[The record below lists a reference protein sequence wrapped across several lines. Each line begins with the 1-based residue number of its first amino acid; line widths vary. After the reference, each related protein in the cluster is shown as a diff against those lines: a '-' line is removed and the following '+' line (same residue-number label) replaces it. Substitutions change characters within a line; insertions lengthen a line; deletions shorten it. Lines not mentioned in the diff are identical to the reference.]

1 MNKKIIL
8 GMSFLLLIL
17 LIFYFVNKE
26 KKVETKFAGE
36 YSFKIFND
44 SLYKRS
50 HLDGKL
56 GYIISYEP
64 RLKKIG
70 IQLLSNN
77 KLNKTDEYIFVMNH
91 PVKKVVEYDDGID
104 YVKKTP
110 IKVELDS
117 TKAANKIYV
126 YRLKDQN
133 KYRLMLP

>member
-8 GMSFLLLIL
+8 GISFLLLTL

-26 KKVETKFAGE
+26 RKVETEFVGE
-36 YSFKIFND
+36 YNYKIFND
-44 SLYKRS
+44 SLFKNSYFHES
-50 HLDGKL
+50 F
-56 GYIISYEP
+56 GYVISDYD
-64 RLKKIG
+64 LKSIG
-70 IQLLSNN
+70 ISILSNN
-77 KLNKTDEYIFVMNH
+77 KLNKIDEYIFVINH
-91 PVKKVVEYDDGID
+91 PIKKVVEYDDGID

-117 TKAANKIYV
+117 TKAANKIYI

>member
-8 GMSFLLLIL
+8 GISFLLLTF
-17 LIFYFVNKE
+17 LIFYFFNKE
-26 KKVETKFAGE
+26 KKVETEFVGE
-36 YSFKIFND
+36 YNFKIFND
-44 SLYKRS
+44 SLFKNSYFHES
-50 HLDGKL
+50 F
-56 GYIISYEP
+56 GYVISDNDLESV
-64 RLKKIG
+64 G
-70 IQLLSNN
+70 ISILSN
-77 KLNKTDEYIFVMNH
+77 KLNKTDEYIFVINH
-91 PVKKVVEYDDGID
+91 PIRNVIEYDDGID